1 MISEKIMRL
10 YPYEEI
16 LVYVRDYAVLLSFS
30 AAHAVDNIN
39 KAIANSNVKKI
50 LFLFLLKILK
60 MEKLFMS

>member
-1 MISEKIMRL
+1 MRKFLCTLGIM
-10 YPYEEI
+10 
-16 LVYVRDYAVLLSFS
+16 LSCYLFS